1 MKHILLA
8 HLLIGLLL
16 IALFSVLSYGYLP
29 SYVYIYW
36 RDIQIQTN
44 VWMLLFLLM
53 LISLSIQ
60 MLWLGV
66 KRYLNRAQRQKE
78 SVFNFKQLH
87 PYEQLA
93 VIWLLNAAYDQQ
105 QFIRGAFQNSTLLKH
120 VIDARLY
127 TLSEDYNQAKNELK
141 NSNSMAF
148 ELAELQRIEVYLAEG
163 NSELA
168 LTHLE
173 FLTQHE
179 LSPWL
184 NDVRSAYEQRLQI
197 LWGEFAIQFPWLYL
211 RSTQYGHLDSETK
224 SKWLSKLLKVFDQ
237 ADFDDLNRLQKRY
250 LDLESEIF
258 QRSESVKILWL
269 KVLARLP
276 DLAIQHENLALELL
290 ENSFQQEVFYLW
302 FQQQMLAQQPDYQKI
317 EAQISKWDTKYAS
330 IPVLTF
336 AKWHVFSATGR
347 EAEAA
352 QLLELYP
359 HDALMSYLRIKSVLV
374 GREELIPELNTV
386 FQNNANFI
394 AIKI

>member
-1 MKHILLA
+1 M
-8 HLLIGLLL
+8 
-16 IALFSVLSYGYLP
+16 
-29 SYVYIYW
+29 
-36 RDIQIQTN
+36 
-44 VWMLLFLLM
+44 
-53 LISLSIQ
+53 
-60 MLWLGV
+60 
-66 KRYLNRAQRQKE
+66 
-78 SVFNFKQLH
+78 
-87 PYEQLA
+87 
-93 VIWLLNAAYDQQ
+93 
-105 QFIRGAFQNSTLLKH
+105 
-120 VIDARLY
+120 
-127 TLSEDYNQAKNELK
+127 
-141 NSNSMAF
+141 
-148 ELAELQRIEVYLAEG
+148 
-163 NSELA
+163 
-168 LTHLE
+168 
-173 FLTQHE
+173 
-179 LSPWL
+179 
-184 NDVRSAYEQRLQI
+184 
-197 LWGEFAIQFPWLYL
+197 
-211 RSTQYGHLDSETK
+211 
-224 SKWLSKLLKVFDQ
+224 
-237 ADFDDLNRLQKRY
+237 QKRY

-336 AKWHVFSATGR
+336 AKWHVYSATGR

>member
-336 AKWHVFSATGR
+336 AKWHVYSATGR

>member
-224 SKWLSKLLKVFDQ
+224 SKWLSKLLK
-237 ADFDDLNRLQKRY
+237 
-250 LDLESEIF
+250 
-258 QRSESVKILWL
+258 
-269 KVLARLP
+269 
-276 DLAIQHENLALELL
+276 
-290 ENSFQQEVFYLW
+290 SF
-302 FQQQMLAQQPDYQKI
+302 
-317 EAQISKWDTKYAS
+317 
-330 IPVLTF
+330 
-336 AKWHVFSATGR
+336 
-347 EAEAA
+347 
-352 QLLELYP
+352 
-359 HDALMSYLRIKSVLV
+359 
-374 GREELIPELNTV
+374 
-386 FQNNANFI
+386 
-394 AIKI
+394 